1 MTNAPTTKNHGGS
14 RAGAGRK
21 KKVVQPTFLDE
32 GDVQLLTSEAA
43 PDFVETAAERHARL
57 VIAALVKKLVAGKN
71 EGARVTA
78 ANAILDRGYGKPGVD
93 VGGDAV
99 LPFAPMPAASGVAV
113 NSEMRTEA
121 RKYAR
126 LAIEVL
132 ARICHYGKSESAS
145 VAAGRSILDRACG
158 TVGIAKVPDEL
169 ARRLGKKEVAA
180 READEAAV
188 GRYAT
193 PQPPKK
199 FQQH

>member
-1 MTNAPTTKNHGGS
+1 MTNAPPTKSNHGGS

-21 KKVVQPTFLDE
+21 KKAVRPTFLDE
-32 GDVQLLTSEAA
+32 TDVQLLTSDAA

-57 VIAALVKKLVAGKN
+57 VIGALVKK
-71 EGARVTA
+71 GARVTA

-93 VGGDAV
+93 IGGDAV

-113 NSEMRTEA
+113 NTEMRTEA

-126 LAIEVL
+126 LAIGVL
-132 ARICHYGKSESAS
+132 ARISTYGQSESAS
-145 VAAGRSILDRACG
+145 VAAGKAILDRALG
-158 TVGIAKVPDEL
+158 TVGV
-169 ARRLGKKEVAA
+169 ARMPPEFARHALGKKEVAA
-180 READEAAV
+180 RAADEAAV

-199 FQQH
+199 FRQH